1 MTNQIRISEKF
12 EYSRDN
18 QIRKQVPQQ
27 SYTIETTSE
36 LAPIT
41 EQLVGTTHELIAVGD
56 VTDTAFCRIEVLHAT
71 AVVSV
76 GHDASGSFVPWFSLK
91 RGDPPAIMPRVSTL
105 AATYLKSDTASTPV
119 GVTLVKIVAPA

>member
-12 EYSRDN
+12 EYTRDN

-27 SYTIETTSE
+27 SYAIDTTSD

-56 VTDTAFCRIEVLHAT
+56 V
-71 AVVSV
+71 
-76 GHDASGSFVPWFSLK
+76 
-91 RGDPPAIMPRVSTL
+91 
-105 AATYLKSDTASTPV
+105 
-119 GVTLVKIVAPA
+119 

>member
-1 MTNQIRISEKF
+1 MTNQLRISEKF

-18 QIRKQVPQQ
+18 AIRKQVPQQ
-27 SYTIETTSE
+27 SYTMDTTSE

-41 EQLVGTTHELIAVGD
+41 EQVVGTSHELIAAGD
-56 VTDTAFCRIEVLHAT
+56 VTDMAFCRIEVLHAT

-91 RGDPPAIMPRVSTL
+91 RGDPPAIMPRVGTL